1 MQCRDTAKKGLPV
14 KDDGLNPFTLAISQ
28 NANEMTQKGF
38 FFLTHNNKENGR
50 GDNCSDILEAEKKPK
65 PIAAMR
71 KAKNKTFAHKHPQ
84 DGSSMNS
91 QN

>member
-38 FFLTHNNKENGR
+38 FF
-50 GDNCSDILEAEKKPK
+50 KPTITKRMEEGTTAVTFWK
-65 PIAAMR
+65 PR
-71 KAKNKTFAHKHPQ
+71 K
-84 DGSSMNS
+84 S
-91 QN
+91 QNL

>member
-1 MQCRDTAKKGLPV
+1 
-14 KDDGLNPFTLAISQ
+14 
-28 NANEMTQKGF
+28 MTQKGF

-71 KAKNKTFAHKHPQ
+71 KAKNKTFAHKHPNMAVPCTLRTR
-84 DGSSMNS
+84 DERGLK
-91 QN
+91 